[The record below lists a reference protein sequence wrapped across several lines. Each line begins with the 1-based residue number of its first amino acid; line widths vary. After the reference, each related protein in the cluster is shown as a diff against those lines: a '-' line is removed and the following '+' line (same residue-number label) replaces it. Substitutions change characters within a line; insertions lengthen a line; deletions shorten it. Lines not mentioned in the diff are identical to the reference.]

1 MVSNDQRSFD
11 TITLSMEDWKYGR
24 LEVEIEEVK
33 SEHKYERSK
42 RMIEYEC

>member
-1 MVSNDQRSFD
+1 MENKPEVYFPKSV
-11 TITLSMEDWKYGR
+11 EDWKYGR

-42 RMIEYEC
+42 RMMEYEC